1 MPASHVASVP
11 SSRLHAL
18 KHRHAD
24 LSRQVEELQR
34 SVSVNEWTLRELK
47 LQKLTLKEQIIM
59 LEEQRTAG
67 SA

>member
-34 SVSVNEWTLRELK
+34 SASVDGITLRQLK
-47 LQKLTLKEQIIM
+47 LQKLTLKEQIFM
-59 LEEQRTAG
+59 LEDHRTAG